1 MIQAELLLV
10 RHGQTDWNIAYRYQ
24 GQIKPGPSLNSK
36 GRAQAVA
43 VARKLAGV
51 PAQALYTSDL
61 ARALETAQI
70 IGRFLGLPVR
80 MDPRLRETN
89 MGSWQGRLYEEV
101 RAELGEAHA
110 RFYEDPVS
118 NPIVGAES
126 IVQMAERVSASLYDI
141 AVSYPGG
148 TVIVVTHGLPMA
160 AVRCM
165 VTGQPLRDVWR
176 ILPDNAEVM
185 RVLWPP
191 DGRQ

>member
-24 GQIKPGPSLNSK
+24 GQIKPGPSLNSE

-43 VARKLAGV
+43 AARKLAGV

-70 IGRFLGLPVR
+70 IGQALGLPIQV
-80 MDPRLRETN
+80 DPRLRETN
-89 MGSWQGRLYEEV
+89 MGHWQGRLYAEV

-110 RFYEDPVS
+110 RFYEDPVG

-126 IVQMAERVSASLYDI
+126 IVQMAERVRAALNDI
-141 AVSYPGG
+141 AVSHPGG

-165 VTGQPLRDVWR
+165 VTSQPLKDVWR
-176 ILPDNAEVM
+176 MLPDNAEVM
-185 RVLWPP
+185 CVLWPP
-191 DGRQ
+191 DRR